1 MLKIKKETLEIIKL
15 IQAGKTLAEATKI
28 VKENKEEKEND

>member
-15 IQAGKTLAEATKI
+15 IQEGKTLIEATTI
-28 VKENKEEKEND
+28 VKDKEKEN